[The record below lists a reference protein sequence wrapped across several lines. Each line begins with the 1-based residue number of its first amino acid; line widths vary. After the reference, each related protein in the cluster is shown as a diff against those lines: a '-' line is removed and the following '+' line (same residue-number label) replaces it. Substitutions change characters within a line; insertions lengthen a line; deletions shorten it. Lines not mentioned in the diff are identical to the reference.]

1 LGEKREKKVVNTM
14 SWRVS
19 LHVPPWH
26 DRDVEMVREG
36 RQRRFYLKEKNHI
49 LIIFMQLYVKIN
61 K

>member
-1 LGEKREKKVVNTM
+1 M

-26 DRDVEMVREG
+26 DGDVEMVQVTPKKILFEG
-36 RQRRFYLKEKNHI
+36 KNHI
-49 LIIFMQLYVKIN
+49 LIIFMRLYVKIN